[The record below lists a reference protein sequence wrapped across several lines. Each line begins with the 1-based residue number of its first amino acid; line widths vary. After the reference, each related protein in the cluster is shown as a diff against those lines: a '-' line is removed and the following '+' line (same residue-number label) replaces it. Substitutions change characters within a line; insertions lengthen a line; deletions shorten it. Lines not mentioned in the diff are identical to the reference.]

1 MNTLTHLPKRTNTT
15 AIIPGRIS
23 PARNFDLPSI
33 KAADAENATHQFGQF
48 AVNNPVT
55 SMQSCPF
62 ASPRACP
69 TGGAC
74 HLCPARS

>member
-1 MNTLTHLPKRTNTT
+1 MNTLTHFPKSTTTT

-33 KAADAENATHQFGQF
+33 KAADPVYATTQFGQF
-48 AVNNPVT
+48 AVNNPMP